1 MQSHGRPATRQSAG
15 STYLLDNASPETRS
29 RFNAL
34 STLYD
39 HRTIEQLESCGVG
52 PGWNC
57 LEVGGGGG
65 TIAVWLAERVGSA
78 GHVLVTDLDPRFLD
92 GSKFP
97 NLEVRRHNVVT
108 DPLPEAAFDLIHSR
122 LVLIHLP
129 ERETV
134 LARLI
139 TALKPGGWLLLE
151 DFDSASLSSD
161 PFLNSGEIQLKT
173 QTALYRV
180 VEDAGIERRWGR
192 LLFSR
197 MRALGLVDVRAEGGL
212 SMWCGGSAGAALTR
226 ANFQQLHEELIAS
239 GLVTARELQQDI
251 ARLEEPDFVMPSPIL
266 WTASGRRPVR

>member
-1 MQSHGRPATRQSAG
+1 MQNHGRPVTRQSAS
-15 STYLLDNASPETRS
+15 STYLLDNASPETRA

-34 STLYD
+34 SMLYD
-39 HRTIEQLESCGVG
+39 QRTIEHLESCGVG

-65 TIAVWLAERVGSA
+65 TIAVWLAERVGST
-78 GHVLVTDLDPRFLD
+78 GHVLATDLDPRFLD

-108 DPLPEAAFDLIHSR
+108 DALREAAFDLIHSR

-129 ERETV
+129 ERDTV

-139 TALKPGGWLLLE
+139 TALKPGGWLVLE

-197 MRALGLVDVRAEGGL
+197 MRALGLVDVRAEGRL

-239 GLVTARELQQDI
+239 GLITAREL
-251 ARLEEPDFVMPSPIL
+251 
-266 WTASGRRPVR
+266 

>member
-34 STLYD
+34 SMLYD
-39 HRTIEQLESCGVG
+39 HRTIEHLESCGVG

-139 TALKPGGWLLLE
+139 TALKPGGWLVLE

-197 MRALGLVDVRAEGGL
+197 MRALGLVDVRAEGRL